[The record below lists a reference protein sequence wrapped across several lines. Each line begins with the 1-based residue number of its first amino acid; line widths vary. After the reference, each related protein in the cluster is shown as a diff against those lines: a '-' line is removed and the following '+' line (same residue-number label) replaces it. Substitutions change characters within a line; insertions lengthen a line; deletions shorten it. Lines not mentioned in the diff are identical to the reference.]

1 MWMQLRCFKKE
12 KVMAVKTVKVESVLD
27 AKFKLESNIHGHK
40 VFVDQPTNAGGT
52 DAGPT
57 PLDYLLVSLAGC
69 VGSIARIMAMQ
80 KRIELRGMKITVE
93 GDINVD
99 GLLGKPTDD
108 PVGFKE
114 FRILADIDA
123 DMTAEEKEAFI
134 HEVDARCPVSFNLLN
149 DTPVKV
155 SSV

>member
-1 MWMQLRCFKKE
+1 
-12 KVMAVKTVKVESVLD
+12 MAVKTVKVESVLD
-27 AKFKLESNIHGHK
+27 AKFKLESTVHGHK
-40 VFVDQPTNAGGT
+40 VIVDQPANAGGT

-69 VGSIARIMAMQ
+69 IGTIGRIVAMQ
-80 KRIELRGMKITVE
+80 KRITLRGMKITVE
-93 GDINVD
+93 GDINTD

-123 DMTAEEKEAFI
+123 DLTAEEKEAFV

-149 DTPVKV
+149 NTPVKI
-155 SSV
+155 SAL

>member
-1 MWMQLRCFKKE
+1 
-12 KVMAVKTVKVESVLD
+12 MAFKTVKVESVLD
-27 AKFKLESNIHGHK
+27 AKFRLESMVHGHK
-40 VFVDQPTNAGGT
+40 VTVDQPANAGGT

-69 VGSIARIMAMQ
+69 IGTIGRIVAMQ
-80 KRIELRGMKITVE
+80 KRIALRGMKITVE
-93 GDINVD
+93 GDINTD

-123 DMTAEEKEAFI
+123 DLTVAEKEAFI
-134 HEVDARCPVSFNLLN
+134 HEVDVRCPVSFNLLTN
-149 DTPVKV
+149 TPVKV
-155 SSV
+155 LAV

>member
-1 MWMQLRCFKKE
+1 
-12 KVMAVKTVKVESVLD
+12 MAAKTVKVESVLD
-27 AKFKLESNIHGHK
+27 AKFKLESTVNGHK
-40 VFVDQPTNAGGT
+40 VVVDQPANAGGT

-57 PLDYLLVSLAGC
+57 PLEYLMVSLTGC
-69 VGSIARIMAMQ
+69 IGTIARVIAMQ
-80 KRIELRGMKITVE
+80 KRIVLRGMKITVE

-99 GLLGKPTDD
+99 GLLGKPTAD

-114 FRILADIDA
+114 FRIFADIDA

-149 DTPVKV
+149 STPVRI
-155 SSV
+155 SAA

>member
-1 MWMQLRCFKKE
+1 MRRHCFKKE
-12 KVMAVKTVKVESVLD
+12 KTMAVKTVKVESVLD
-27 AKFKLESNIHGHK
+27 AKFKLESTVRGHK
-40 VFVDQPTNAGGT
+40 VIVDQPANAGGA

-57 PLDYLLVSLAGC
+57 PLEYLMVSLAGC
-69 VGSIARIMAMQ
+69 IGTIARIIAMQ
-80 KRIELRGMKITVE
+80 RRIALRGMKITAE
-93 GDINVD
+93 GDINTD
-99 GLLGKPTDD
+99 GLLGKPTGD

-149 DTPVKV
+149 STPVKISAV
-155 SSV
+155 